1 MRPCHLHWP
10 SFAITCC
17 ISKYGCQQGASTIW
31 GFFLPHPWICEG
43 AECPSHAFDLSVRL
57 FCNASQSLFSHPVWL
72 TCLSIIVVNEW
83 NCRPVQLLNHIFS
96 FSVTPEKSDLV
107 VSEVQMILVSHSLW
121 NLSFYHGPLPPPSPS
136 PLSPPS
142 LFPFLSASPLLC
154 NSTSFLLPSV
164 ASRYLISTLPLPVL
178 SLR

>member
-1 MRPCHLHWP
+1 MRPCHRRWLA
-10 SFAITCC
+10 FAIICC
-17 ISKYGCQQGASTIW
+17 ISKYGCQEGASTIW
-31 GFFLPHPWICEG
+31 VFFLPHPWICKS
-43 AECPSHAFDLSVRL
+43 AECPSHAFDLCVRL
-57 FCNASQSLFSHPVWL
+57 FCNASQLLFRHPVWL

-121 NLSFYHGPLPPPSPS
+121 NLSFYHGPLPPPSL
-136 PLSPPS
+136 PLS

-154 NSTSFLLPSV
+154 NSVSFLLPSV
-164 ASRYLISTLPLPVL
+164 ASLYLIFTLPLPVL